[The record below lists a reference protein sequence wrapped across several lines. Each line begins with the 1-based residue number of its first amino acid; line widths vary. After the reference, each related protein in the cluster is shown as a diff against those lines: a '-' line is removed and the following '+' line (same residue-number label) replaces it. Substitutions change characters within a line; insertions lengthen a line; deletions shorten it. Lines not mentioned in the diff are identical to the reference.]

1 VNQAKPPARPVANER
16 HPLSTRTYRV
26 ATTAIEQC
34 WLLVSKCL
42 QYRIPGA
49 LIYGESR
56 LGKTYAIEY
65 LRMLIHCELPCVPT
79 FHVQWSRN
87 TQIIGTEQQTFTFGR
102 SSERLGQQLE
112 QLKLQLDAVL
122 IPLNG

>member
-1 VNQAKPPARPVANER
+1 MNQTKLPGRPVAKER

-26 ATTAIEQC
+26 ATAAIEHC
-34 WLLVSKCL
+34 WQLVSKCL

-65 LRMLIHCELPCVPT
+65 LRMRKGKQICLQILEVLPSARMFC
-79 FHVQWSRN
+79 R
-87 TQIIGTEQQTFTFGR
+87 QI
-102 SSERLGQQLE
+102 SPHS
-112 QLKLQLDAVL
+112 
-122 IPLNG
+122 

>member
-1 VNQAKPPARPVANER
+1 VSQSKPPGRPVADER

-34 WLLVSKCL
+34 WQLVSKCL

-65 LRMLIHCELPCVPT
+65 LRMLIHRELPCG
-79 FHVQWSRN
+79 FWCKLRMR
-87 TQIIGTEQQTFTFGR
+87 GR
-102 SSERLGQQLE
+102 EPAHLPAGLTRPGHLPRFR
-112 QLKLQLDAVL
+112 A
-122 IPLNG
+122 